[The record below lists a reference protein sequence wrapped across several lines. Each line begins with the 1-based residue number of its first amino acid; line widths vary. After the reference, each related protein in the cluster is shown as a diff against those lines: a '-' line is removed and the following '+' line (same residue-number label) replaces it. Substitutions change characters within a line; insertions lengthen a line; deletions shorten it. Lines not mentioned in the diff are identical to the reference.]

1 LQKSTRMVLATMAA
15 LAVAAGGTWGAVAM
29 AASSPGTTTP
39 KTHTAPKSQATPKAP
54 AAPRSPSAHHNC
66 PNMGN
71 NAGAS
76 TMYHPSSPSDV

>member
-1 LQKSTRMVLATMAA
+1 MVLATTAA

-29 AASSPGTTTP
+29 AASSPSTTTP
-39 KTHTAPKSQATPKAP
+39 KTHTAPKSQAKAP

-66 PNMGN
+66 PHMGN

-76 TMYHPSSPSDV
+76 STMYVPSSPSDV